1 MQAHEPSGQKGGT
14 TTSCNGRRTPSS
26 QTQRDAGRRLRIHQP
41 RASKSLPIMPIMHL
55 ILILSR
61 LPRTKVFCRQHADA
75 AISLQASCRRST
87 LTGSSFFFVDQA
99 SSGIVFARR
108 VTRARGPG
116 SSRRRRR
123 CRFSSRGATSRRG
136 SSHPRASAP
145 PRSSRQR
152 RWSWRRPRSPCR
164 RRASP

>member
-1 MQAHEPSGQKGGT
+1 MLPGKHGMLPGKHPRNVPRNVPISPPPMQAHEPSGQKGGT

-87 LTGSSFFFVDQA
+87 LTGSSFAIRIVQNKIVRYVVGHDARQVEVDQKEKFET
-99 SSGIVFARR
+99 I
-108 VTRARGPG
+108 
-116 SSRRRRR
+116 
-123 CRFSSRGATSRRG
+123 
-136 SSHPRASAP
+136 
-145 PRSSRQR
+145 
-152 RWSWRRPRSPCR
+152 
-164 RRASP
+164 